1 MNREQWQQKRSQV
14 EAAALP
20 PPFGTGNPVLID
32 HATDRPSSSG
42 QRSGASRKQQY
53 YEALACC
60 EWAIMAPGADE
71 LPALPIR
78 PE

>member
-1 MNREQWQQKRSQV
+1 MNREQWQQKRSQT

-20 PPFGTGNPVLID
+20 PPVGTGNLVPLD
-32 HATDRPSSSG
+32 HATDRPSSSSQLPG
-42 QRSGASRKQQY
+42 VSRKQQY